1 MAPASFAGILCK
13 DGKKQLP
20 NERTYKSNDDGAK
33 TATLL
38 WAFEGAC
45 ADLPHRR
52 TKKCLDNTSHANIG
66 ELAVKEK
73 NLLSSNFRSSLSVRT
88 SKMEGR
94 EGTAKKKERKRKEE
108 KEG

>member
-1 MAPASFAGILCK
+1 MKAHVPTFLI
-13 DGKKQLP
+13 
-20 NERTYKSNDDGAK
+20 
-33 TATLL
+33 
-38 WAFEGAC
+38 EGQ
-45 ADLPHRR
+45 
-52 TKKCLDNTSHANIG
+52 KKCLDNTSHANIG

-94 EGTAKKKERKRKEE
+94 EGTATKKERKRKEE